1 MSYQCFRP
9 SRSPY
14 GIREPAVKPP
24 IIPAKPN
31 WMQSL
36 LHYRQ
41 IMFPNKAELDEK
53 RYIETSSAAQTVAS
67 GSSYETKLRADW
79 QGGRRSDDIT
89 DLHGLSTGL
98 RFPWPQGTDFGPPSD
113 QQRWR
118 DFAWRPPQ
126 GMRPVYKPATAPYG
140 ALKSSTPGVAWDPS
154 AEFGGAGREDLIP
167 IGGRQQMFR
176 FTGKDVVRTVPSD
189 PALGYGL
196 DYGPA
201 PWRVPYMRK
210 SGLSLMA
217 GPHQFGNQQQYSGVV
232 GGSGARGSILI
243 APPVWGDVTRG
254 SRGISGILQRVQGP
268 GRSNVP
274 GVFVPSEV
282 R

>member
-1 MSYQCFRP
+1 MTYQCFRP

-24 IIPAKPN
+24 VLPNKPN

-36 LHYRQ
+36 LHLRN
-41 IMFPNKAELDEK
+41 IMFPNRAELNEAH
-53 RYIETSSAAQTVAS
+53 YIETSNTGQTQASA
-67 GSSYETKLRADW
+67 SSYETKLRADW
-79 QGGRRSDDIT
+79 QGGRRSDEIT
-89 DLHGLSTGL
+89 DLHGLSTGI
-98 RFPWPQGTDFGPPSD
+98 RPPWPVGTPTGPPQD
-113 QQRWR
+113 QKRKR
-118 DFAWRPPQ
+118 DFPHIGPEALSPTYQP
-126 GMRPVYKPATAPYG
+126 MASPYQ
-140 ALKSSTPGVAWDPS
+140 ALRSSTPGFAWDPS
-154 AEFGGAGREDLIP
+154 AADGSSGREDLVP

-176 FTGKDVVRTVPSD
+176 YTGKDVVKTVPSD
-189 PALGYGL
+189 PSLGYGL

-201 PWRVPYMRK
+201 PWRVPFMRK

-217 GPHQFGNQQQYSGVV
+217 GTMQFGQQQQYSGVAGV
-232 GGSGARGSILI
+232 AGPSGSILA

-254 SRGISGILQRVQGP
+254 SRGVSGILQRVQGP

-274 GVFVPSEV
+274 AVFTPSEV